1 MRIIKFF
8 IKFIVTILVVGLI
21 VFYFVQ
27 KNTLNNLDER
37 KKNATR
43 NGENITVKE
52 ELKNNSIRSIKNGIK
67 IRRL

>member
-1 MRIIKFF
+1 VI
-8 IKFIVTILVVGLI
+8 GLI

-27 KNTLNNLDER
+27 KNTLNDTLNNLDER
-37 KKNATR
+37 KKERKNNATR
-43 NGENITVKE
+43 NDENITVKK

>member
-1 MRIIKFF
+1 MIR
-8 IKFIVTILVVGLI
+8 LI

-27 KNTLNNLDER
+27 NNTLNNLEER
-37 KKNATR
+37 KNNATR
-43 NGENITVKE
+43 NGENFTVKE

>member
-1 MRIIKFF
+1 VI
-8 IKFIVTILVVGLI
+8 GLI
-21 VFYFVQ
+21 VFCFVQ